1 MNPEQRLDRLEQ
13 GIATLRVEFEKFF
26 NGAADVPP
34 DDLRDSLRTEIR
46 ALRLANLKAAADN
59 FRLAQLEAR
68 FNSFNELFNRRLRVA
83 EEGRRPSVR
92 VPRERGFDAR
102 RGVVVEGTLDSE
114 VVEGLYAGL
123 SAGKGRGP
131 KFDLDT
137 FRGYLE
143 KQMETIRARTGRQR
157 VRFRVEDDDGRLK
170 LKAKPLAE

>member
-13 GIATLRVEFEKFF
+13 GISTLRVEFEKFF
-26 NGAADVPP
+26 NGAVDVPP
-34 DDLRDSLRTEIR
+34 EDLRDSLRSEIR
-46 ALRLANLKAAADN
+46 ELRLAKLKAAADN

-68 FNSFNELFNRRLRVA
+68 FNSFSELFSRRLRQV
-83 EEGRRPSVR
+83 EEGRRPSAPPPRQR
-92 VPRERGFDAR
+92 VFDPR
-102 RGVVVEGTLDSE
+102 RGVVVEGSLDSK

-123 SAGKGRGP
+123 AAGRGRGP

-143 KQMETIRARTGRQR
+143 KQVETIRARTGRRR
-157 VRFRVEDDDGRLK
+157 VRFRVEDDGGRLK